1 MQSTVYNAQPGATV
15 FHEAVDVVGLIAFIF
30 KDALIAA
37 LDREFDAEADDKA
50 ALTRE
55 ARQQRE
61 AEAMG
66 DLLSIE
72 REEAALTWS
81 AMEQGL
87 PVEFLDARAAWSAA
101 SHRSARYRST
111 RNVAGPVVGLFQ
123 RRAAMTPIVQPGRL
137 ACLLPPGIARA
148 RDGQPSRAT
157 YHEPRCRACFGGALA
172 RRLAWPVLS
181 GQSVH

>member
-1 MQSTVYNAQPGATV
+1 MESTIDCRVCDLIEHDQTVQSTTATRSRAQPP
-15 FHEAVDVVGLIAFIF
+15 FRSRRCRWLIAFIF

-37 LDREFDAEADDKA
+37 LDREIDAEADDKA
-50 ALTRE
+50 ALTHE

-87 PVEFLDARAAWSAA
+87 PVEFRPDISPLALLGLQLRTEARATEA
-101 SHRSARYRST
+101 
-111 RNVAGPVVGLFQ
+111 
-123 RRAAMTPIVQPGRL
+123 PGTS
-137 ACLLPPGIARA
+137 PG
-148 RDGQPSRAT
+148 
-157 YHEPRCRACFGGALA
+157 
-172 RRLAWPVLS
+172 LS
-181 GQSVH
+181 GDYFSGGRQ